1 MKTNG
6 VLNQRKQEKT
16 KDQNVDLKRRDM
28 LKMLGYAA
36 PATILLLTADRVA
49 AQSGPRRRPPPNNQT
64 PTG

>member
-36 PATILLLTADRVA
+36 SATILLLTADRVE
-49 AQSGPRRRPPPNNQT
+49 AQSGPRRRPRRL
-64 PTG
+64 